1 MNLDEL
7 RVEIDKIDKGLV
19 ELFAKRMD
27 IAAGIAAYKKENG
40 LPVLDATRERE
51 KINSLMD
58 MAPDELEEH
67 IHSLYSLIFE
77 LSRSYQN
84 KILGSANELPRVIE
98 AAIENTPNLFPPKA
112 LVACQGVEGAYSQQ
126 ACEKLFRMPNVMY
139 FRSFEGVFSAVEKGL
154 CEYAVIPL
162 ENSTAGSVNM
172 VYDLMMRHNFRI
184 VRSTRLKVDHNL
196 MAKRGTAISD
206 IKEVFSHEQAIS
218 QCSEFLKSLPGVK
231 VTCVENTAMAASMVA
246 KSERKDVAALCAH
259 SCANLYNLDTLKE
272 AVQNQANN
280 YTRFIC
286 ISRNLEIYPG
296 ADRTSLMMVLPHRP
310 GSLYKVLSRFYALG
324 INLNK
329 LESRPLPG
337 REFEFMFYF
346 DLDTS
351 VYSPQFMQLMGE
363 IESISETFS
372 YLGSYSEVI

>member
-27 IAAGIAAYKKENG
+27 VAADIAAYKKENG
-40 LPVLDATRERE
+40 LPVLDATRERD
-51 KINSLMD
+51 KINALME
-58 MAPDELEEH
+58 MAPDQFEEH

-84 KILGSANELPRVIE
+84 KILGSANELPCVIE

-154 CEYAVIPL
+154 CQYAVIPL

-218 QCSEFLKSLPGVK
+218 QCSEFLKSLPDVK

-272 AVQNQANN
+272 AVQTVDMGGIKPFDFRYDVADMGFSGKEKFG
-280 YTRFIC
+280 TR
-286 ISRNLEIYPG
+286 
-296 ADRTSLMMVLPHRP
+296 MVYCFSGLLAYS
-310 GSLYKVLSRFYALG
+310 GKILS
-324 INLNK
+324 
-329 LESRPLPG
+329 
-337 REFEFMFYF
+337 
-346 DLDTS
+346 
-351 VYSPQFMQLMGE
+351 V
-363 IESISETFS
+363 
-372 YLGSYSEVI
+372 

>member
-1 MNLDEL
+1 MDEL